1 MSLYI
6 ACGYIVPGYFVGDEV
21 CLGAGGDERRRS
33 RPARRKTA
41 TTMVARTETKAAAI
55 DSQALALQAEALRIA
70 RIHADD
76 DMILTLII

>member
-6 ACGYIVPGYFVGDEV
+6 ECGYIVPGYFVGDEA
-21 CLGAGGDERRRS
+21 CRGGGGGKKKQ
-33 RPARRKTA
+33 RKPKRA
-41 TTMVARTETKAAAI
+41 IEAKTEVPAI